1 MDYITHELL
10 GPLLIW
16 LLYPRVARWDL
27 LWTEIMDKADTSR
40 QISPRI
46 GSFLLLIL
54 ILLAYAQAVTLK
66 YELSRAFMPTILL
79 IMGWRLFFYAN
90 EGNEP
95 THVHCRKGDMECK
108 YWLERD
114 KFDLEEAFSYNLS
127 SKDQRE
133 IKKIIYEHFE
143 YIEQQWDEFQRRRQQ

>member
-1 MDYITHELL
+1 MRKICKAS
-10 GPLLIW
+10 PLFF
-16 LLYPRVARWDL
+16 
-27 LWTEIMDKADTSR
+27 
-40 QISPRI
+40 RI

-66 YELSRAFMPTILL
+66 YELSTAFMPTILL
-79 IMGWRLFFYAN
+79 IMGWWLFFYAN

-95 THVHCRKGDMECK
+95 AHVHCRKGDMECK

-114 KFDLEEAFSYNLS
+114 KFDLEEAVSYNLS